1 MINGL
6 KKFGLG
12 ILWALLSPIIVIG
25 IALVAVFGV
34 FNFVIQFFIMVVNFF
49 RGKKLFPPFPEDE
62 KAYKILKRAIDEQN
76 GEKPVEQ
83 PVQAQ
88 PQQVYVQQNYYTQPG
103 AIPGVPPQMNPYGNP
118 YQVPPQQ
125 PPYIQQPNQQPPYL
139 QQPNQQAPYQ
149 PLPNLDQQPVNM
161 PPLAEIPQQER
172 PAEKVNIFVDDG
184 EDER

>member
-1 MINGL
+1 MNAL

-12 ILWALLSPIIVIG
+12 ILWALLTPILLIG

-34 FNFVIQFFIMVVNFF
+34 FNFFVQFIIMVINFF

-62 KAYKILKRAIDEQN
+62 KAYRILKRAIDEQN

-103 AIPGVPPQMNPYGNP
+103 PIPGIPPQNPYGNP
-118 YQVPPQQ
+118 YQGLPPQQPPYVQQPQQ
-125 PPYIQQPNQQPPYL
+125 PPYIQQPQQ
-139 QQPNQQAPYQ
+139 QYQ
-149 PLPNLDQQPVNM
+149 PLPNPVEQQPPVNM

-184 EDER
+184 EDEQ

>member
-1 MINGL
+1 MNGL

-12 ILWALLSPIIVIG
+12 ILWALLSPIIILG
-25 IALVAVFGV
+25 IALVAAFGV
-34 FNFVIQFFIMVVNFF
+34 FNFFIQFVIMVINFF

-76 GEKPVEQ
+76 GEEKAKQ

-103 AIPGVPPQMNPYGNP
+103 AMPGIPPQQNPYGNP
-118 YQVPPQQ
+118 YQVPPQPPYTQQ
-125 PPYIQQPNQQPPYL
+125 PPYIQQPQQQP
-139 QQPNQQAPYQ
+139 PYQ
-149 PLPNLDQQPVNM
+149 PLPNPLDQQPVNM

-172 PAEKVNIFVDDG
+172 PQEKVNIFVDEEE
-184 EDER
+184 EDK